1 LILLKRNK
9 KERASMLRIR
19 FLLDIA
25 FPALVMCLT
34 GILVW
39 GATASD
45 TGYRALSQ
53 LQDEAEVKTAELD
66 ALRARRL
73 ELEQRA
79 DLLNPKSLDP
89 DILDERI
96 RAVLGYSREGD
107 VVIPRRELD
116 RLLSEEKR

>member
-1 LILLKRNK
+1 
-9 KERASMLRIR
+9 MLRIR

-45 TGYRALSQ
+45 TGYRALGQ
-53 LQDEAEVKTAELD
+53 LQDEAETKTAELD
-66 ALRARRL
+66 ALKARRQ
-73 ELEQRA
+73 ELEKRA

-96 RAVLGYSREGD
+96 RTVLGYSREGD

-116 RLLSEEKR
+116 RLLNEEKR

>member
-1 LILLKRNK
+1 
-9 KERASMLRIR
+9 MLRIR

-34 GILVW
+34 GILLY
-39 GATASD
+39 GAVASD
-45 TGYRALSQ
+45 TGYRALGE
-53 LQDEAEVKTAELD
+53 LRKEAETRTADLD
-66 ALRARRL
+66 ALQARRM
-73 ELEQRA
+73 ELEKRA
-79 DLLNPKSLDP
+79 DLLNSRSLDP